1 MVSSYPYVAPSTG
14 IKIKFPSDLLTFS
27 IFSDDILLDLH
38 NSIRVVP
45 LKYSMYF
52 LAGINTK

>member
-1 MVSSYPYVAPSTG
+1 MSGNTWWNVGA
-14 IKIKFPSDLLTFS
+14 KLLSDLV
-27 IFSDDILLDLH
+27 IFSVFPFKVLLDFH
-38 NSIRVVP
+38 ESIQGVP

>member
-1 MVSSYPYVAPSTG
+1 MMITKVGP
-14 IKIKFPSDLLTFS
+14 KLPSDLLTFS
-27 IFSDDILLDLH
+27 TFSYDIPLDLH
-38 NSIRVVP
+38 NSIRAVP

>member
-1 MVSSYPYVAPSTG
+1 MSDNTWWSTKVG
-14 IKIKFPSDLLTFS
+14 PKFPSDLLTFS
-27 IFSDDILLDLH
+27 IFSYDILLDLH

-52 LAGINTK
+52 LAGIKTK